1 MRVDPVTAR
10 WAHALFNVAQRAGAL
25 VEVQRDLDQ
34 LTQAEDLRGALQ
46 GFHPT
51 TRNFVQLCFQRRR
64 REVLEDIAVAFRQR
78 VLTERGAI
86 EGVVESPRALGSDE
100 LGRLKETLASRL
112 GKEVIL
118 TSRVNEDLVAGVRV
132 FAGSNMIDQSV
143 QGRLEDLRKKLE
155 AAPLP
160 VG

>member
-1 MRVDPVTAR
+1 MRIDPVTTR
-10 WAHALFNVAQRAGAL
+10 WAHALFNVAQRQGAL

-34 LTQAEDLRGALQ
+34 LGKAESLKEAFES
-46 GFHPT
+46 FHPT
-51 TRNFVQLCFQRRR
+51 SKNFVQLCITRRR
-64 REVLEDIAVAFRQR
+64 HEVLEHVAEAFRQR
-78 VLTERGAI
+78 VLSERGAV
-86 EGVVESPRALGSDE
+86 EGVVEAPRALGSSE
-100 LGRLKETLASRL
+100 LGKLKEALASRL

-132 FAGSNMIDQSV
+132 FVGSNMIDQSV

-160 VG
+160 A